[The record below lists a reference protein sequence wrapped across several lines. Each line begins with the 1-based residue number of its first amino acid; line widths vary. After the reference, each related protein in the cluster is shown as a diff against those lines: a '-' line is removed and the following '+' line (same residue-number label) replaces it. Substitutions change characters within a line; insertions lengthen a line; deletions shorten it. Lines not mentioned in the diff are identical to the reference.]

1 MLKRM
6 EFATNEQDEV
16 ARALANER
24 MLIDAKIKS
33 KENEIREWAQQ
44 QLQEN
49 YGDFDRMV
57 NAKQL
62 ETENRVKQLLATMKK
77 EPEV

>member
-6 EFATNEQDEV
+6 EIASSDQNEV

-33 KENEIREWAQQ
+33 KENEIREWA
-44 QLQEN
+44 
-49 YGDFDRMV
+49 
-57 NAKQL
+57 
-62 ETENRVKQLLATMKK
+62 
-77 EPEV
+77 